1 MFPGSM
7 TVVDNVSCMRYLYL
21 YCAHGNVYRCPLHA
35 RMCARIA
42 PERPCGICISCS
54 DIVIPDSCSVR
65 EIYGSS
71 IRLFPFIFSHF
82 TFILHILGGPGF
94 LTRVRPE
101 SDPGPRD
108 LRILIHKRHTISKIY
123 SVNGFEDLQNDRN
136 VVVIWHYQ
144 GTVTCSVYMHIYKG

>member
-1 MFPGSM
+1 ME
-7 TVVDNVSCMRYLYL
+7 TYTDVRYTRD
-21 YCAHGNVYRCPLHA
+21 AE
-35 RMCARIA
+35 CARA
-42 PERPCGICISCS
+42 LRLSARVGICISCS

-65 EIYGSS
+65 EIYGRS

-123 SVNGFEDLQNDRN
+123 SLNGFEDLQNYRN

-144 GTVTCSVYMHIYKG
+144 GTVTCSVYMHIYKGYCVRGCRCGDMSIRCD